1 MIQRGDFLLIRHKT
15 GFAYKLISLALVVVV
30 LALAAQACG
39 GKEKEV
45 SITPSSTLVET
56 PVPTIIN
63 TQTPVTTLEPTSIP
77 TPELTS
83 TPTISPATIPTPVTA
98 LTISVEDVKLKLDSG
113 QNFILVDVR
122 EQSDF
127 DTSHINTAISIPV
140 DELPDRYEEIPQGL
154 EIIIYA
160 ECA

>member
-1 MIQRGDFLLIRHKT
+1 LIQRGDFLLIRHKT

-63 TQTPVTTLEPTSIP
+63 TQTPMTTLEPTSVP

-83 TPTISPATIPTPVTA
+83 TPTISPTATPTPVPVP
-98 LTISVEDVKLKLDSG
+98 TISVEDVKLKLDGG
-113 QNFILVDVR
+113 QDFSLVDVR
-122 EQSDF
+122 DEQAF
-127 DTSHINTAISIPV
+127 NESHIDTAISIPFN
-140 DELPDRYEEIPQGL
+140 ELALHTREIPQDL
-154 EIIIYA
+154 EVIVYS

>member
-1 MIQRGDFLLIRHKT
+1 MIQRGDILLVRHKT
-15 GFAYKLISLALVVVV
+15 GFAYKLILLSLVVVV
-30 LALAAQACG
+30 LALIAQACG

-63 TQTPVTTLEPTSIP
+63 TQTPMTTLEPTSVP

-83 TPTISPATIPTPVTA
+83 TPTISPTATTTSVPVSA
-98 LTISVEDVKLKLDSG
+98 ISVEDVKLKLDGG
-113 QNFILVDVR
+113 QNFTLVDVR
-122 EQSDF
+122 DKQAF
-127 DTSHINTAISIPV
+127 DESHIDKAISIPLN
-140 DELPDRYEEIPQGL
+140 ELAERYTEIPQGL
-154 EIIIYA
+154 EIIVYT